1 MYQFDLH
8 CHTKGVSKCGTVL
21 PEEGAR
27 LYIEAGYS
35 GVVITNHFNRY
46 TFDVMPEGSSWDE
59 TMDFYLSGWKR
70 FRDGAGGRLT
80 VLLGMEIRFDE
91 NENDYLVYGVTEE
104 LLRAHPEFLEMDA
117 AAFSAFARQ
126 EGLLFYQ
133 AHPFRNGMSVVNPQ
147 LLDGIE
153 TYNGHPRHESRNDIA
168 MAWAEKYGLQQ
179 ISGSDFHDPDGYALG
194 GILTKEL
201 IRSQKDLLKA
211 LREGPLLIRK

>member
-1 MYQFDLH
+1 
-8 CHTKGVSKCGTVL
+8 
-21 PEEGAR
+21 
-27 LYIEAGYS
+27 
-35 GVVITNHFNRY
+35 
-46 TFDVMPEGSSWDE
+46 
-59 TMDFYLSGWKR
+59 
-70 FRDGAGGRLT
+70 
-80 VLLGMEIRFDE
+80 
-91 NENDYLVYGVTEE
+91 
-104 LLRAHPEFLEMDA
+104 MDA
-117 AAFSAFARQ
+117 ASFSAFARQ

-194 GILTKEL
+194 GILTRER